1 MAPATG
7 VARGL
12 AAVLGLLAAFPGGV
26 HGFLLPAVAGTGL
39 CARPQAPDSH
49 SSTRLRMSG
58 SASAPDDDDART
70 QTNTGRFHK
79 LVDFDHTG
87 MDDKQFREALKEKMK
102 TLREASPGN
111 R

>member
-12 AAVLGLLAAFPGGV
+12 AAVLGLLAAFPGGG
-26 HGFLLPAVAGTGL
+26 HGFLMPAVTGTGL
-39 CARPQAPDSH
+39 CARPLSR
-49 SSTRLRMSG
+49 SSIRLRMSG
-58 SASAPDDDDART
+58 PASAPDDDDDDDART